1 VPRAQGVPACSLKE
15 KYTMTGFE
23 ESKWAKAEFA
33 QEYRDS
39 ADVYIVERRRL
50 LEILKSFYRHF
61 INNRPN
67 SNVLDLGCGD
77 GIVTHELLKI
87 DNSIEATLID
97 GSEDMLNKAKD
108 RLKDFRNLNFIR
120 ASFQEILNENVPLQK
135 YDFIVSSLAI
145 HHLTMEEK
153 TALFKTIY
161 SHLNTD
167 GYFLN
172 IDVILA
178 PSDAL
183 EQWYLALWKQ
193 WIDERKLSLLIEGS
207 HYDDIIKRYKDNADN
222 KPDTLASQLNALQTI
237 GFKNVDCFY
246 KYGIFTMYGGRK

>member
-1 VPRAQGVPACSLKE
+1 
-15 KYTMTGFE
+15 MTEFNK
-23 ESKWAKAEFA
+23 SQWAKPEFT

-39 ADVYIVERRRL
+39 ADVYIVERKRL
-50 LEILKSFYRHF
+50 LEILNSFYKRF
-61 INNRPN
+61 IGNKPN
-67 SNVLDLGCGD
+67 SNILDLGCGD
-77 GIVTHELLKI
+77 GIVIYELLKI

-108 RLKDFRNLNFIR
+108 RMKEFGNLHFIR
-120 ASFQEILNENVPLQK
+120 ASFQEIINKKITLQR

-161 SHLNTD
+161 SHLNAD

-172 IDVILA
+172 IDVVLA

-183 EQWYLALWKQ
+183 EQWYLLLWKQ
-193 WIDERKLSLLIEGS
+193 WIDERKSFWGVEGS
-207 HYDDIIKRYKDNADN
+207 YYDDIIKRYKDNADN
-222 KPDTLASQLNALQTI
+222 RPDTLDAQLDALQTI
-237 GFKNVDCFY
+237 GFKDVDCFY
-246 KYGIFTMYGGRK
+246 KYGIFTMYGGKK